1 MTGSTAKKYYK
12 IQHSKNTNTLKFI
25 LKKQPAPKTT
35 RNNRE
40 KNMGKKNNKEQATLK
55 ARLSDDILHH
65 CHQTTERLAE
75 RLKEEFKKAFVEL
88 GEEIKKGIQMHIT
101 LQEKKELEADIDKAV
116 AMDMGSDINISG

>member
-1 MTGSTAKKYYK
+1 MAVPKKKPSIKMTGSTTKRYYK

-55 ARLSDDILHH
+55 ARLSDDIVSFSR
-65 CHQTTERLAE
+65 TTLN
-75 RLKEEFKKAFVEL
+75 KAYEAFNNAFDTSFSKFNFFV
-88 GEEIKKGIQMHIT
+88 HI
-101 LQEKKELEADIDKAV
+101 
-116 AMDMGSDINISG
+116 